1 MTGGCLAFI
10 WNASLGVMKLSKLFH
25 LDCIMG
31 FDCATGFDLV
41 LGFDLFDNVD
51 AEVSVRAGELTLP
64 SDELS

>member
-31 FDCATGFDLV
+31 FD
-41 LGFDLFDNVD
+41 LFDNVD